1 MENDHILACRCM
13 EVTEKEIREAVRQGA
28 ITVDAVKRATQAC
41 FGLCQSK
48 TCFTII
54 ARIIGEETGK
64 PVSEILPIK
73 IRIPVRPLNIESF
86 REEHTDNAKQE

>member
-1 MENDHILACRCM
+1 MEHDHILACRCM
-13 EVTEKEIREAVRQGA
+13 EVTEEEVRNAVRQGA
-28 ITVDAVKRATQAC
+28 VTVDAVKRATQAC

-48 TCFTII
+48 TCYNII
-54 ARIIGEETGK
+54 ARIISEETGK

-86 REEHTDNAKQE
+86 GEEQADNAEQK

>member
-13 EVTEKEIREAVRQGA
+13 EVTEEEIRNAVRQGA
-28 ITVDAVKRATQAC
+28 VTVDAVKRATQAC

-48 TCFTII
+48 TCFNII
-54 ARIIGEETGK
+54 ARIINEETGK
-64 PVSEILPIK
+64 PISEILPIK

-86 REEHTDNAKQE
+86 GEEQIENAKQA

>member
-1 MENDHILACRCM
+1 M
-13 EVTEKEIREAVRQGA
+13 EVTEEEIRSAVRQGA
-28 ITVDAVKRATQAC
+28 VTLDAVKRATQAC

-54 ARIIGEETGK
+54 ARIISEETGK

-86 REEHTDNAKQE
+86 GEEQIENAKQE

>member
-1 MENDHILACRCM
+1 M
-13 EVTEKEIREAVRQGA
+13 EVTEEEIRSAVKQGA
-28 ITVDAVKRATQAC
+28 VTLDAVKRATQAC

-54 ARIIGEETGK
+54 AKIISEETGK
-64 PVSEILPIK
+64 LASEILPIK

-86 REEHTDNAKQE
+86 GEEQIENAKQE

>member
-1 MENDHILACRCM
+1 M
-13 EVTEKEIREAVRQGA
+13 EVTEEEIRSAVRQGA
-28 ITVDAVKRATQAC
+28 VTLDAVKRATQAC

-54 ARIIGEETGK
+54 AKIISEETGK
-64 PVSEILPIK
+64 PASEILPIK

-86 REEHTDNAKQE
+86 GEEQIENAKQE